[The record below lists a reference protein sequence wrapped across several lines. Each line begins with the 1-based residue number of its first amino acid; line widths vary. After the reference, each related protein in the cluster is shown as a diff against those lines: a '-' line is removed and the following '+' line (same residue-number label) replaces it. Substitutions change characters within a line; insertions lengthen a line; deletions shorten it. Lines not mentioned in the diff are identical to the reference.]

1 MNIVD
6 YVIIGILA
14 VSVLFGMYRG
24 FISSVLNVAAGLIS
38 FFVSLKAYPT
48 VANWIAGSEDIVMT
62 LRSVT
67 DADKL
72 IGDMTLAGKPMY
84 AAVNDIERVTQAVSL
99 PEPLGSILGSNMK
112 NAVFG
117 PDTPV
122 AAYVSETVLN
132 VCIGVIAF
140 VVTFFALYLLASVV
154 LNLIRSVV
162 RFPAL
167 KRLDSWVG
175 GLFGLLRGLLVCI
188 VLFTLVPLV
197 ETVVPIDGISQM
209 VAESQLAGIF
219 TTGGPIV
226 AIMNGSLWS
235 GG

>member
-84 AAVNDIERVTQAVSL
+84 AAVNDIDRVTQAVSL

-167 KRLDSWVG
+167 KRLDYWVG